1 MPRNVAV
8 QILRGTTANMPTLGD
23 GEFYFA
29 TDSGNLFVGLLGGN
43 LKVANMA
50 LQISDPITIANIAS
64 VQPKGTQGAFFLGVQ
79 DAKDTGRTKVV
90 LTLTKVAG
98 ITSEALVT
106 MTIKKGTAA
115 TVTGTSYTVSAGKTL
130 RLQSW
135 FLGVTNI
142 TTATLLNV
150 AARLRE
156 GAAGGGA
163 LSATSDIIAELETGN
178 PTATLATSGQA
189 SDRWPDGLEIAA
201 NQQIGVS
208 ELASS
213 VNSAV
218 TIVIVGFEY

>member
-8 QILRGTTANMPTLGD
+8 QILRGSTANMPSLGD

-29 TDSGNLFVGLLGGN
+29 TDSGNLYVGLLGGN

-50 LQISDPITIANIAS
+50 LQIQDPNTLTNIVA

-90 LTLTKVAG
+90 LTLTKSAG

-106 MTIKKGTAA
+106 LTIKKGTAA
-115 TVTGTSYTVSAGKTL
+115 PTTATSYTVTVGKTF
-130 RLQSW
+130 RIQSW

-150 AARLRE
+150 AVRLRE
-156 GAAGGGA
+156 GATGGGA
-163 LSATSDIIAELETGN
+163 VVLASDVIAELEAGN

-189 SDRWPDGLEIAA
+189 SDRWPDGLEITSG
-201 NQQIGVS
+201 QQIGVT

-213 VNSAV
+213 ANSAV